1 MKTSTIDWL
10 ITELKETNDEN
21 KALREDLNN
30 LREALADI
38 ILDPVTTTSE
48 GNHLTGSQIRDRQIA
63 AISALIFAISIAC
76 SFRCLSRLYI
86 SFVMLSASVAIA
98 LAFWVFLFNSSKDD

>member
-21 KALREDLNN
+21 KALREELNN

-38 ILDPVTTTSE
+38 ILDPVTTTPE

-63 AISALIFAISIAC
+63 AISALIFPPKIKP
-76 SFRCLSRLYI
+76 
-86 SFVMLSASVAIA
+86 MMG
-98 LAFWVFLFNSSKDD
+98 LFNDTADDLADLKIGFKS